1 MSEARTNAPSSGGS
15 QGTQGRSQYSRS
27 SLRLCDRPRRSWS
40 DREEL
45 ILISALKELVATGWK
60 SDNGFRGGYA
70 QKIEEWL
77 KNEFPSTDFRG
88 GYGQC
93 VALKATPHIQ
103 SKITTWKRNYY
114 PLSKILDRS
123 EVGFN
128 VHNDFKID
136 CSDDQWD
143 QIVRVCDSRIFL
155 THSSFKI
162 CWSTMS
168 SLVCTY
174 THFSLQQDPNART
187 MRHKAWPL
195 WDDWKMIFGNDRA
208 TGGTAEGIGEAVAN
222 NSTDEPF
229 TSIGESADY
238 YPSFEDF
245 LGSDQV
251 QPTYTNE
258 VVDDNIAQSGQN
270 VAANTHA
277 PPAPAPKIMMR
288 KRKSCDDDS
297 ALLNLLGNL
306 HAETNARLDKLTARI
321 GYEIDLG
328 QARKEIFRH
337 LGNIPEL
344 TESQRYDLCYII
356 R

>member
-1 MSEARTNAPSSGGS
+1 MSEARTNAPSAGGS
-15 QGTQGRSQYSRS
+15 QCTQGRSQYRRS
-27 SLRLCDRPRRSWS
+27 SFRPCDRPRRSWS

-77 KNEFPSTDFRG
+77 KNEFPTTD
-88 GYGQC
+88 
-93 VALKATPHIQ
+93 LKATPHIQ

-114 PLSKILDRS
+114 SLSKILDRS
-123 EVGFN
+123 GVGFN

-143 QIVRVCDSRIFL
+143 QIVR
-155 THSSFKI
+155 
-162 CWSTMS
+162 
-168 SLVCTY
+168 
-174 THFSLQQDPNART
+174 QDPNART

-222 NSTDEPF
+222 NTTDEAF

-251 QPTYTNE
+251 QPGYTNE
-258 VVDDNIAQSGQN
+258 VVDDNSAQSGQN
-270 VAANTHA
+270 VAANTNA
-277 PPAPAPKIMMR
+277 PPAPAPKKMTR

-297 ALLNLLGNL
+297 ALLNLLSNL

-344 TESQRYDLCYII
+344 TESQRYDLCDII
-356 R
+356 GKENSRLEIFTGLPDASKPGYVRRIIEKEGLN